1 MGPLAPAAAPH
12 PCSLANDIGTQPRQ
26 RTLASW
32 PRGSALSGAGNP
44 SRDRTPV
51 RQGSCPGR
59 VPSGG
64 RRVPAP
70 SHCSPGRDC
79 HSVGSGGLRSRGG
92 STAGTRRAQGSPRR
106 GIDRSRRAWST
117 GLHEPIT
124 LFCTSGP
131 ASMASIASRNSPTPT
146 SRAHGTRRL
155 SSRALIERDETGP
168 VPANRRTRGLGT
180 VGRNP
185 LPPGHLR
192 DCKKS
197 SRAVPCPHRGRKEPR
212 SERRD
217 ISACSPA

>member
-1 MGPLAPAAAPH
+1 MRARWGPWRPLPPRIRAVWQTTSVRNHASGRSQAGPAGPRFPAPGTHPGIEPPVRWPAARNPK
-12 PCSLANDIGTQPRQ
+12 SGTVV
-26 RTLASW
+26 
-32 PRGSALSGAGNP
+32 
-44 SRDRTPV
+44 PV

-146 SRAHGTRRL
+146 S
-155 SSRALIERDETGP
+155 
-168 VPANRRTRGLGT
+168 
-180 VGRNP
+180 
-185 LPPGHLR
+185 
-192 DCKKS
+192 
-197 SRAVPCPHRGRKEPR
+197 
-212 SERRD
+212 
-217 ISACSPA
+217 